1 MSLSD
6 DPTCPFRASADQM
19 ILQTS
24 WIFRINVIY
33 STLLSIGCFIGVTY
47 CILFMRK
54 HPIFHESTSVLLYL
68 SLFFAVLHEVTHVC
82 LQIIFLFWIQMM
94 VLPFNEPGKDYL
106 PNCQFITKQAGDR
119 ANIFLLSSLLV
130 TVINF
135 VMNIGLLYLN
145 KLHFQRLDYTADF
158 SSSSSSSVFVDQYLS
173 AFNAPSY
180 RARFDVQLQ
189 YQRTEAIMTSKAIS
203 ILVIAQ
209 ISSLGVYSG
218 GSWLFRQAKDQIPV
232 HLYSNLVIWVYAI
245 SYATV
250 TLPLII
256 VFCIKYVRRHR
267 QRTIHHITSHRESQ
281 QSRMDELKMLWS

>member
-82 LQIIFLFWIQMM
+82 LQWSAMYRSFYYAND
-94 VLPFNEPGKDYL
+94 P
-106 PNCQFITKQAGDR
+106 C
-119 ANIFLLSSLLV
+119 NIFFDSDDCFVTHKILL
-130 TVINF
+130 TG
-135 VMNIGLLYLN
+135 IGGMIYIHSALTLDG
-145 KLHFQRLDYTADF
+145 LDYTADF